1 MKKNERIEKYNSFI
15 HKNLKEFVETL
26 LSKDINNR
34 LSSSNRCK
42 CPFHLSKDNDFAYNG
57 RFGYWRCF
65 GRCNQVIKDSFS
77 LVQKLFFPVKGTS
90 KEEWLISYRN
100 TCKLLDDFIDGRDCS
115 LVVFQREEQ
124 MNYTTDVKI
133 ESIFQLLSKKYIEKN
148 SIFTP
153 EYIRCNIRKWFK
165 IAEINRFD
173 NKTIKAMKIFETTN
187 LLPKEMFYLSY
198 FWFYMLYDDNG
209 RLVGFQGRRKDD
221 ENVVIGDFEIP
232 KMYNLKGFDKSKV
245 IYNLNNCI
253 KENNNSIVILEGP
266 GDVARV
272 YELFGVHFAISLMGG
287 ELSPYQIYLLKKYYR
302 SDTKITVMLD
312 NDAPGRK
319 YAKKVIKKLLL
330 AGFTNI
336 AYTHVFNVKDAGALK
351 GEFGRKEFATVY
363 VNSIEVGLSKDQK
376 KLVYF
381 HLTDKQGKTPFLYL
395 VNNFRRLKKEC
406 EAIKE

>member
-1 MKKNERIEKYNSFI
+1 MKKNEKREKYNSFI

-57 RFGYWRCF
+57 RFGYWRCY
-65 GRCNQVIKDSFS
+65 GRCNESFRDSFQLIQQLYYPVKDS
-77 LVQKLFFPVKGTS
+77 S
-90 KEEWLISYRN
+90 KEEWLTSYRK
-100 TCKLLDDFIDGRDCS
+100 TCKLLDDFMDGRDCS
-115 LVVFQREEQ
+115 SVVFQHEEQ
-124 MNYTTDVKI
+124 MNYTSDVKV
-133 ESIFQLLSKKYIEKN
+133 ETIFQLLSKKYVEKN

-173 NKTIKAMKIFETTN
+173 NKTIKAMKIFETTEN
-187 LLPKEMFYLSY
+187 LPKEMHFLSY
-198 FWFYMLYDDNG
+198 FWFYMLYDDNN
-209 RLVGFQGRRKDD
+209 RLVGFQGRRKNDD
-221 ENVVIGDFEIP
+221 GKNVIGDFEIP
-232 KMYNLKGFDKSKV
+232 KMYNLKGFDKSKI

-266 GDVARV
+266 GDVSRI

-302 SDTKITVMLD
+302 PDTKITVMLD
-312 NDAPGRK
+312 NDTPGRK

-330 AGFTNI
+330 AGFTNVR
-336 AYTHVFNVKDAGALK
+336 YTHVFNVKDAGALK
-351 GEFGRKEFATVY
+351 GETGRKEFALVY
-363 VNSIEVGLSKDQK
+363 ANSIEVGLSENKD
-376 KLVYF
+376 LVYF
-381 HLTDKQGKTPFLYL
+381 HKTDKQGKTPFAFML
-395 VNNFRRLKKEC
+395 NRFKRLKKEC